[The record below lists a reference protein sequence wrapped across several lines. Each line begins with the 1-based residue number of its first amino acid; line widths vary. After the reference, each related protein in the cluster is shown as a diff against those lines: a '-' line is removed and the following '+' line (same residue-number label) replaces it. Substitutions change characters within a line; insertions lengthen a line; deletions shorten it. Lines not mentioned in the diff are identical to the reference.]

1 MRKVVIYW
9 ATRDYYIMGRIRR
22 RFGITAGTT
31 VNGESPAE
39 IKEEDFPLLE
49 ETARRGFVQIRK
61 YNPRLECLLKNP
73 IYV

>member
-1 MRKVVIYW
+1 MKKVVIYW
-9 ATRDYYIMGRIRR
+9 ATRDYCIIGRIRR

-31 VNGESPAE
+31 VNGETPAE

-49 ETARRGFVQIRK
+49 ETARRGLVQIRT